1 MTHDEVQ
8 AIIDEADKNGDGK
21 LDYAEFCHMLLNT
34 SEQCVQASKLK
45 AQTMVH
51 VPPRV
56 PSSKVPRERS
66 RESKHRSSTHR
77 GGRGGYERRE
87 RRREEIRSQ
96 LYPAEDQRRRET
108 HVSYGRQLQSG
119 SVGPEA
125 RHGNGRAVFSVE
137 DHVHVEESQ
146 IGFLH
151 DPMSDKVPY
160 QASYAEKPSP
170 LMSAPSQDQ
179 VLIQP
184 ASAITNLV
192 QPAEPVSSTS
202 LSTSAAAKAAY
213 GDVKAPPT
221 LSERNHEVK
230 PVEVSG
236 LPMDSSQ
243 KATPKPHPQTPAN
256 GQIHMD
262 TPATVPSKADINSAA
277 GSLSSIAPSSSEQAI
292 TDPFAIPSTSLTK
305 LPPLKKTSL
314 PPLLPPI
321 GGKAAAMVVEDKKK
335 TEERSEQQEDNK
347 GEGNVHVHVAKASP
361 SLNEERTVMEDSTAE
376 KNDGNQARTCIYVY
390 VYMYM
395 YMYIYCRKN

>member
-51 VPPRV
+51 IHVPPRV
-56 PSSKVPRERS
+56 PSSKLPRERS

-96 LYPAEDQRRRET
+96 LYPTEDQRRRET

-119 SVGPEA
+119 SVGLEA
-125 RHGNGRAVFSVE
+125 RRGNGRAVFSVE

-146 IGFLH
+146 NGFLH
-151 DPMSDKVPY
+151 DPMSDTVPY

-202 LSTSAAAKAAY
+202 SLSTSAAAKAAY

-236 LPMDSSQ
+236 SPTESSQ
-243 KATPKPHPQTPAN
+243 KAMPKPHPQTPAN
-256 GQIHMD
+256 GQTHTD
-262 TPATVPSKADINSAA
+262 TPATVPSKSDINSAA
-277 GSLSSIAPSSSEQAI
+277 GSLASIAPSSSEQAI
-292 TDPFAIPSTSLTK
+292 TDPFDIPSTSLTK

-321 GGKAAAMVVEDKKK
+321 GGKAAAMVVEDKEK
-335 TEERSEQQEDNK
+335 TEERSEQQEDDK
-347 GEGNVHVHVAKASP
+347 GEGNVHVAKASP
-361 SLNEERTVMEDSTAE
+361 SLNEERTVMENSTAK
-376 KNDGNQARTCIYVY
+376 KNDGNQARTCVCICIHVH
-390 VYMYM
+390 VHVHLL
-395 YMYIYCRKN
+395 